1 MSIAAYITAA
11 FYLTDYWN
19 FRPNVVSLLMTM
31 AGLFIIL
38 TQQLSDASKFCSHKP
53 NTFAIWVKSFPS
65 GKPITVSVEGVCCA
79 VMGGK
84 ARVTVS
90 IAADSSIERKVDF
103 LMRQYAALDTTIAN
117 MDDKID
123 EVKTS
128 LNKADKQIKESL
140 DENTKALNSIIA
152 SHIVGTYDLNLF
164 GINVTMCGAV
174 IQFFNS

>member
-1 MSIAAYITAA
+1 
-11 FYLTDYWN
+11 
-19 FRPNVVSLLMTM
+19 
-31 AGLFIIL
+31 
-38 TQQLSDASKFCSHKP
+38 
-53 NTFAIWVKSFPS
+53 
-65 GKPITVSVEGVCCA
+65 
-79 VMGGK
+79 
-84 ARVTVS
+84 
-90 IAADSSIERKVDF
+90 
-103 LMRQYAALDTTIAN
+103 MRQYAALDTTIAN

-140 DENTKALNSIIA
+140 DEQTKTLNSIIA